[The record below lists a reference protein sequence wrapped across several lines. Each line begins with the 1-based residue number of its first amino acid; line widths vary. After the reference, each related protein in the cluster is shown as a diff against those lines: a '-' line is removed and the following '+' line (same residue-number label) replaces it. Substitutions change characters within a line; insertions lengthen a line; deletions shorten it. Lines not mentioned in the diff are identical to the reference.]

1 MVDRVEHLEL
11 AEHKGEGRAGQS
23 NAEELANIMKRG
35 QREREGKKKEK
46 KRETVR
52 ELTWQC
58 SSAYLWWLE
67 WVIYRELE
75 LKLPLVLIVWRGS
88 WCKNLLV

>member
-35 QREREGKKKEK
+35 QRERGEKKRKKKE
-46 KRETVR
+46 R
-52 ELTWQC
+52 Q
-58 SSAYLWWLE
+58 
-67 WVIYRELE
+67 
-75 LKLPLVLIVWRGS
+75 
-88 WCKNLLV
+88 